1 MLNPVR
7 VDAAVDL
14 AYGALILLAI
24 ALIATV
30 EFGIGI
36 AFGLGV
42 FSAYLVHVVWKMAR
56 FDPDWMTAVVE
67 DAFDQTVTETVEEAV
82 DETMADT
89 VDETVEE
96 AVADTVDETVTDTV
110 ADTVEEAV
118 DETVGQQVAAR
129 LGDQLDTVQAQVEA
143 VDNRLDDRP
152 REDRVEE
159 LIQNSV
165 SEEED
170 TPEETR

>member
-42 FSAYLVHVVWKMAR
+42 FSAYVVHVVWKMAR

-110 ADTVEEAV
+110 ADTDEEAV
-118 DETVGQQVAAR
+118 DKTVGQQVAAR

>member
-56 FDPDWMTAVVE
+56 FDPDWMTAVAE
-67 DAFDQTVTETVEEAV
+67 EAFDQTVTETVEEAV

-143 VDNRLDDRP
+143 VDDRLDDRP

>member
-67 DAFDQTVTETVEEAV
+67 EAFDQTVTETVEEAV

>member
-42 FSAYLVHVVWKMAR
+42 FSAYVVHVVWKMAR

>member
-1 MLNPVR
+1 MLNPAR

-24 ALIATV
+24 ALIAAV
-30 EFGIGI
+30 ECGIGI

-42 FSAYLVHVVWKMAR
+42 FSAYVVHVVWKMAR

-67 DAFDQTVTETVEEAV
+67 EAFDQTVTETVEDAV
-82 DETMADT
+82 DESM
-89 VDETVEE
+89 V
-96 AVADTVDETVTDTV
+96 
-110 ADTVEEAV
+110 DTVEETVAETIEDAV
-118 DETVGQQVAAR
+118 DETVGQEVEAR

-143 VDNRLDDRP
+143 VDDRLDDRP

-165 SEEED
+165 TDEE
-170 TPEETR
+170 EETR